1 MTRLNKHTM
10 FAAAA
15 IGVAVLSAALAHRTG
30 HAVPVV
36 KMEAAPPTI
45 DAFALARLMADAPP
59 DVVVITLDEARHPL
73 RFAHPAALY
82 GATDEALLQN
92 APKHRR
98 IVLLGEDVVRVDRL
112 ARQLRVGGR
121 DVRVLAGGLQS
132 WDVAM
137 ADDPPAPPAG
147 ANGTAWQIYRE
158 HLALRHAFGDKQ
170 LAPATA
176 VVAPVAPVAAPAGA
190 APKKRE
196 GC

>member
-1 MTRLNKHTM
+1 MARLTKHSM

-59 DVVVITLDEARHPL
+59 DVVVITLDDARHPL
-73 RFAHPAALY
+73 RFAQPAALW
-82 GATDEALLQN
+82 GATDDALVQN
-92 APKHRR
+92 APEHRR

-112 ARQLRVGGR
+112 ARRLRLAGR

-147 ANGTAWQIYRE
+147 ANGTAWQTYRD

-170 LAPATA
+170 AAAATMMAAPI
-176 VVAPVAPVAAPAGA
+176 APVAAPAAG